1 MAASGVTSLKVY
13 LAYDALR
20 VDDGQL
26 LDILRECRSLGLQ
39 IGCHCENG
47 DVVSLLQKRELARGN
62 RGPAAHP
69 LSRPPEVEA
78 EAISRYCYIAS
89 LADCPVT
96 VVHLSSGAGLE
107 EVRRARN
114 RGQTV
119 WAETCPQYLLL
130 DDSRY
135 HLPGFEGAKYIMSPP
150 LRSSADREALCR
162 AVVDGKVDTIATDH
176 CSYNFAGQKELGRE
190 DFTRIPNGA
199 PGLEHRPAL
208 FFSQFVASGL
218 LPPERMC
225 ALLAENPAR
234 QYGMYPRKGVLAVG
248 SDADVTI
255 WDPKT
260 AWTISASS
268 QHHNVDYTPYEGI
281 SITGRARAVFV
292 NGCLAAQDKK
302 LLPFLRDDLGLT
314 AAKDGCS
321 EGACGTCTVL
331 VDGVKTKA
339 CVASLSKLEGK
350 KVLTVE
356 GIAPDEMAVYEHCFA
371 EAGAVQCGFCIP
383 GMIISA
389 KSLLDANLNPTRAD
403 VKQAIKGNLCRCTGY
418 KKIED
423 AILMAA
429 KFFREKRAI
438 PALPSSLQMDQHAQ
452 RIDAKEKVNG
462 AGLFADDL
470 RFDGMLYAKA
480 VFSKYPRARID
491 RIDVSKA
498 QAHPD
503 CVEVLTK
510 ADVPCNKIGHIKQDW
525 DVMMGEGD
533 ITRYVGNVLAV
544 VATDKKEKLEE
555 IAALVEVD
563 YTELTPVTTPFD
575 ALKGDAPLI
584 HEDGN
589 VMSRANLIRGNAGE
603 AIKNSKYVVTRKYKT
618 SWQEHGFMKP
628 ECCVAVPE
636 SEDGLLIYI
645 TSQSIY
651 DVQRECAKALGLPLE
666 KVHCRAP
673 LVGGGFGGKE
683 DMTVQPYAA
692 LMAWVTKR
700 PVKVKYTRQE
710 SLDYHVKRHPMEMEF
725 TTACNENGILTGM
738 KGIIIADTGAYASLG
753 GPVLH
758 RACTHAAGPY
768 NYQNIDIFGMSVY
781 TNNVVSGAFRG
792 FGVTQSCFATEMNIN
807 LLAEMAGIDPWEF
820 RRRNAIKP
828 GDVLP
833 NGQTADPNTNMST
846 CLDAVKEV
854 YYANPYAGIA
864 CGFKNS
870 GTGMGKKDIGR
881 VLLSVEQGRVH
892 IRTSASCMGQGIGQ
906 MVLTEICHVTGLDP
920 ALFVFENADTVR
932 TPDSGTSTASRQT
945 VVTGEAARRAGEK
958 LAQALE
964 GGKTVAD
971 LEGQIEGGMVMGIG
985 YGVTEKFEC
994 VDGRPKSRFGAIGFM
1009 RAPDAPEL
1017 EVILCRP
1024 EKGDE
1029 LPYSLGAKGCGELCM
1044 IPTAPACAHAYYRL
1058 DGKFR
1063 QSLPLEGTS
1072 YRKK

>member
-1 MAASGVTSLKVY
+1 MF
-13 LAYDALR
+13 
-20 VDDGQL
+20 
-26 LDILRECRSLGLQ
+26 
-39 IGCHCENG
+39 
-47 DVVSLLQKRELARGN
+47 
-62 RGPAAHP
+62 
-69 LSRPPEVEA
+69 
-78 EAISRYCYIAS
+78 
-89 LADCPVT
+89 T
-96 VVHLSSGAGLE
+96 V
-107 EVRRARN
+107 N
-114 RGQTV
+114 
-119 WAETCPQYLLL
+119 
-130 DDSRY
+130 
-135 HLPGFEGAKYIMSPP
+135 
-150 LRSSADREALCR
+150 
-162 AVVDGKVDTIATDH
+162 
-176 CSYNFAGQKELGRE
+176 
-190 DFTRIPNGA
+190 
-199 PGLEHRPAL
+199 
-208 FFSQFVASGL
+208 
-218 LPPERMC
+218 
-225 ALLAENPAR
+225 
-234 QYGMYPRKGVLAVG
+234 
-248 SDADVTI
+248 
-255 WDPKT
+255 
-260 AWTISASS
+260 
-268 QHHNVDYTPYEGI
+268 
-281 SITGRARAVFV
+281 V
-292 NGCLAAQDKK
+292 NGKDYEAAQDKK

-339 CVASLSKLEGK
+339 CVVSLSRLEGK

-389 KSLLDANLNPTRAD
+389 KSLLDVNLNPTRAD

-429 KFFREKRAI
+429 EFFREKRAI

-589 VMSRANLIRGNAGE
+589 VMSRANLIRGNADE

-618 SWQEHGFMKP
+618 SWQEHGFMEP

-636 SEDGLLIYI
+636 GEDGLLIYT

-725 TTACNENGILTGM
+725 TTACDENGILTGM

-833 NGQTADPNTNMST
+833 NGQTADPNTNMAA

-906 MVLTEICHVTGLDP
+906 MTLTEICHVTGLDP

-971 LEGQIEGGMVMGIG
+971 LEGQEFFGEYSVQTDPLGAIKENPISHVSYSYGAQVIILNEAGKITKAVSAFDVGTPVNIQSVEGQIEGGMVMGIG

-994 VDGRPKSRFGAIGFM
+994 VDGRPRSRFGTIGFM
-1009 RAPDAPEL
+1009 RASDAPEL

-1063 QSLPLEGTS
+1063 QSLPLEDTP
-1072 YRKK
+1072 YRKE

>member
-1 MAASGVTSLKVY
+1 MY
-13 LAYDALR
+13 
-20 VDDGQL
+20 
-26 LDILRECRSLGLQ
+26 
-39 IGCHCENG
+39 
-47 DVVSLLQKRELARGN
+47 
-62 RGPAAHP
+62 
-69 LSRPPEVEA
+69 
-78 EAISRYCYIAS
+78 
-89 LADCPVT
+89 T
-96 VVHLSSGAGLE
+96 V
-107 EVRRARN
+107 N
-114 RGQTV
+114 
-119 WAETCPQYLLL
+119 
-130 DDSRY
+130 
-135 HLPGFEGAKYIMSPP
+135 
-150 LRSSADREALCR
+150 
-162 AVVDGKVDTIATDH
+162 
-176 CSYNFAGQKELGRE
+176 
-190 DFTRIPNGA
+190 
-199 PGLEHRPAL
+199 
-208 FFSQFVASGL
+208 
-218 LPPERMC
+218 
-225 ALLAENPAR
+225 
-234 QYGMYPRKGVLAVG
+234 
-248 SDADVTI
+248 
-255 WDPKT
+255 
-260 AWTISASS
+260 
-268 QHHNVDYTPYEGI
+268 
-281 SITGRARAVFV
+281 V
-292 NGCLAAQDKK
+292 NGKDYEAAQDKK

-339 CVASLSKLEGK
+339 CVVSLSRLAGK

-356 GIAPDEMAVYEHCFA
+356 GIAPEEMAVYEHCFA

-389 KSLLDANLNPTRAD
+389 KSLLDVNLTPTRAD

-429 KFFREKRAI
+429 EFFREKKAI
-438 PALPSSLQMDQHAQ
+438 PAPPTSLKMDQHAQ

-462 AGLFADDL
+462 TGLFADDL

-480 VFSKYPRARID
+480 VYSKYPRARID
-491 RIDVSKA
+491 RIDVSRA
-498 QAHPD
+498 AAHPD
-503 CVEVLTK
+503 CVKVLTK

-563 YTELTPVTTPFD
+563 YTELTPITTPFD

-589 VMSRANLIRGNAGE
+589 VMSRANLVRGNADE

-618 SWQEHGFMKP
+618 SWQEHGFMEP
-628 ECCVAVPE
+628 ECCVALPE
-636 SEDGLLIYI
+636 GEDGLLLYT

-651 DVQRECAKALGLPLE
+651 DVQRECSTMLQIPPE

-692 LMAWVTKR
+692 LMAWATKR
-700 PVKVKYTRQE
+700 PVKVKYSRQE

-725 TTACNENGILTGM
+725 TTACDENGILTGM

-807 LLAEMAGIDPWEF
+807 LLAGMVGIDPWEF

-833 NGQTADPNTNMST
+833 NGQTADPNTNMAA

-854 YYANPYAGIA
+854 YYANPCAGIA

-881 VLLSVEQGRVH
+881 VLLSVEQGKVH

-945 VVTGEAARRAGEK
+945 VVTGEATRRAGEK

-964 GGKTVAD
+964 EGKTVSD
-971 LEGQIEGGMVMGIG
+971 LEGREFFGEYSVQTDPLGAIKENPISHVSYSYGAQVIVLNEAGKITKAVSAFDVGTPVNIQSVEGQIEGGMVMGIG

-994 VDGRPKSRFGAIGFM
+994 VDGRPKSRFGTIGFM

-1063 QSLPLEGTS
+1063 QSLPLEGTP